1 MAFDSW
7 KDFRKIL
14 KEAPQRRSPAGI
26 EKAMK
31 VLVGSGAHTG
41 GNPSGYK
48 TQTKYLDDEQDDR
61 NKISAP
67 PGASGGLEEE
77 VEEETFEMRSELQPE
92 IWRDNVLWPEVRARL
107 LEIVDDFIEGLDME
121 ISVEDVRLTGS
132 LANYNWS
139 KYSDVDVHIVVDY
152 AEIDEDVQLVKSFFD
167 VARARWNNLH
177 DINMYGYE
185 VELYVENVGEHHHSS
200 GIYSILD
207 DVWIVEPNPRDVEI
221 DFATAR
227 KKSDDIETQ
236 VNLIDRMLAAGKL
249 AASLKS
255 IQRIK
260 QKVRRMRAAGLSS
273 PQKEFSPENIAFKIL
288 RRNDT
293 LARLSQMKY
302 TAYDRHMSIQE
313 EQDAIPRN

>member
-1 MAFDSW
+1 M
-7 KDFRKIL
+7 
-14 KEAPQRRSPAGI
+14 
-26 EKAMK
+26 
-31 VLVGSGAHTG
+31 
-41 GNPSGYK
+41 
-48 TQTKYLDDEQDDR
+48 
-61 NKISAP
+61 
-67 PGASGGLEEE
+67 
-77 VEEETFEMRSELQPE
+77 
-92 IWRDNVLWPEVRARL
+92 
-107 LEIVDDFIEGLDME
+107 
-121 ISVEDVRLTGS
+121 
-132 LANYNWS
+132 
-139 KYSDVDVHIVVDY
+139 
-152 AEIDEDVQLVKSFFD
+152 
-167 VARARWNNLH
+167 
-177 DINMYGYE
+177 
-185 VELYVENVGEHHHSS
+185 
-200 GIYSILD
+200 D